1 MTASNTDAAG
11 VSKPGDKPGK
21 PEKQVEI
28 LVDDEPTMVNA
39 DTTPNEILTAADLD
53 PATHYLVLLRGR
65 NKISYEGEGE
75 EAIKV
80 HKGET
85 FVSLSTGPTP
95 TS

>member
-1 MTASNTDAAG
+1 MTTSTDAAG
-11 VSKPGDKPGK
+11 VTKPGEKPGK

-28 LVDDEPTMVNA
+28 LVDDEPTMVNSES
-39 DTTPNEILTAADLD
+39 TPSEILVAADLD

-65 NKISYEGEGE
+65 TKVSYEGKGGE
-75 EAIKV
+75 PIKV

>member
-1 MTASNTDAAG
+1 MTANRNEAIG
-11 VSKPGDKPGK
+11 VSKSGDKPDK

-28 LVDDEPTMVNA
+28 LVDDEPTLVDVN
-39 DTTPNEILTAADLD
+39 TTPNEILAAADLE

-65 NKISYEGEGE
+65 NKISYEGKGE
-75 EAIKV
+75 EPIKV